1 MSVILENGLLK
12 QQQTMIGSYKLLQP
26 TITILLVNLMP
37 NRLQTEKQFV
47 RLLNLLPINVRITFA
62 IPATH
67 NLRNNAVEV
76 TNHYLTLGGVWHQQ
90 YDGLIVTGAPVD
102 QIKFEQV
109 DYWQEFQHLLE
120 WRKTH
125 VTESLFACWATY
137 AAGYAERNFPV
148 KAIKNKVSG
157 VYRPSHVTRSE
168 LSFGLEVLKMPQ
180 SRYFTVPAL
189 GVPRRLKVADD
200 DELGAFILRD
210 EGLNSTYI
218 TGHLEYDT
226 TTLADEY
233 ERDLVIDN
241 TTLAPEN
248 YFVDGY
254 PVNSWQ
260 QTANQFFENW
270 GQLIVTKAHKITAIN
285 LISALN

>member
-12 QQQTMIGSYKLLQP
+12 QQQTIIGSYKLLQP

-47 RLLNLLPINVRITFA
+47 RLLNFLPVNVRVTFA

-67 NLRNNAVEV
+67 NLRHNAVEV

-157 VYRPSHVTRSE
+157 VFRPGHVAQSE
-168 LSFGLEVLKMPQ
+168 LTWGLDVLKMPQ
-180 SRYFTVPAL
+180 SRYFTIPSL
-189 GVPRRLKVADD
+189 GIPRRLKVADD

-210 EGLNSTYI
+210 ESVNSTYI
-218 TGHLEYDT
+218 SGHLEYDT

-233 ERDLVIDN
+233 YRDSAGDN
-241 TTLAPEN
+241 QTLEPEN
-248 YFVDGY
+248 YFVNGR
-254 PVNSWQ
+254 PRNSWQ
-260 QTANQFFENW
+260 HTANQFFKNW
-270 GQLIVTKAHKITAIN
+270 GQLIVAKTNKITAIN

>member
-47 RLLNLLPINVRITFA
+47 RLLNLLSINVRVTFA
-62 IPATH
+62 VPATH
-67 NLRNNAVEV
+67 NLRHSAIEV
-76 TNHYLTLGGVWHQQ
+76 ADNYLTLEDIWHQQ

-102 QIKFEQV
+102 QIKFEQI
-109 DYWQEFQHLLE
+109 DYWEEFQHLLQ
-120 WRKTH
+120 WRKTS

-157 VYRPSHVTRSE
+157 VYRPRHVTRSK

-210 EGLNSTYI
+210 EGVNSTYI

-260 QTANQFFENW
+260 QTANQFFKNW
-270 GQLIVTKAHKITAIN
+270 GQLIVANTHKITAIN

>member
-12 QQQTMIGSYKLLQP
+12 QQQTIIGSYKLLQP

-47 RLLNLLPINVRITFA
+47 RLLNFLPVNVRITFA

-67 NLRNNAVEV
+67 NLRHNAVEV

-157 VYRPSHVTRSE
+157 VYRPSHVTRSK

-189 GVPRRLKVADD
+189 GVPRRLKVAAD

-210 EGLNSTYI
+210 EGVNSTYI

-233 ERDLVIDN
+233 ERDLAIDN

-260 QTANQFFENW
+260 QTANQFFKNW

>member
-47 RLLNLLPINVRITFA
+47 RLLNLLSINVRVTFA
-62 IPATH
+62 VPATH
-67 NLRNNAVEV
+67 SLRHSAIEV
-76 TNHYLTLGGVWHQQ
+76 ADNYLTLEDIWHQQ

-102 QIKFEQV
+102 QIKFEQI
-109 DYWQEFQHLLE
+109 DYWEEFQHLLQ

-157 VYRPSHVTRSE
+157 VYRPSHVTRSK

-189 GVPRRLKVADD
+189 GVPRRLKVAAD

-210 EGLNSTYI
+210 EGVNSTYI

-233 ERDLVIDN
+233 ERDLAIDN

-260 QTANQFFENW
+260 QTANQFFKNW